1 MPRTAPNFGD
11 SPGLRLR
18 ESIKRQKRS
27 GHGAIPVGVDTERVG
42 PAGNEEDGHALDGAR
57 YGRSTGPRMSVMNQP
72 ALAVIDIAGLRTGDP
87 DDLAAVAAELGKA
100 ARDNGFCYV
109 IGHGIPDDVFDG
121 LLEAAKRF
129 FALSTE
135 EKMSSYIGLSRC
147 HRGYVPPGEERGYS
161 SPDRFDRKEAF
172 DTALDLPADDPE
184 YLAGNPML
192 GPNIWPDLPGFA
204 EAVTTYY
211 TSAIEVG
218 QLLLG
223 AFGVALGEP
232 PEVFTSLATRT
243 PSQLRLIHY
252 PHGGD
257 ATDTLGIG
265 PHTDFECFTLLKPT
279 APGLEVMTEDGEWVD
294 APPVAGALVLN
305 IGDILETWTNGTFVA
320 TSHRVRQVDEERYS
334 FPLFVNVDYDT
345 VIEPLEQF
353 RTSDEPRRRPLKA
366 GEHLFAQTAQVFQY
380 LQRRIEA
387 GELTL
392 PDGSAGTNEFG
403 QLARQTVAEG

>member
-1 MPRTAPNFGD
+1 
-11 SPGLRLR
+11 
-18 ESIKRQKRS
+18 
-27 GHGAIPVGVDTERVG
+27 
-42 PAGNEEDGHALDGAR
+42 
-57 YGRSTGPRMSVMNQP
+57 MSQP
-72 ALAVIDIAGLRTGDP
+72 TLSVVDIAGLWTGHP

-109 IGHGIPDDVFDG
+109 VGHGIPDEVFDG

-147 HRGYVPPGEERGYS
+147 HRGYVPPGEEGGYS
-161 SPDRFDRKEAF
+161 NPDRFDRKEAF
-172 DTALDLPADDPE
+172 DTALELPEDDPD

-204 EAVTTYY
+204 EAVTAYY
-211 TSAIEVG
+211 SSAIEVG
-218 QLLLG
+218 RLLLG
-223 AFGVALGEP
+223 AFAVALGESP
-232 PEVFTSLATRT
+232 AVFTSVATRT

-252 PHGGD
+252 PHDGD
-257 ATDTLGIG
+257 AMDALGIG
-265 PHTDFECFTLLKPT
+265 AHTDFECFTLLKPT

-294 APPVAGALVLN
+294 APPIAGSLVLN
-305 IGDILETWTNGTFVA
+305 IGDMLETWTNGTFVA

-345 VIEPLEQF
+345 VVEPLEQF
-353 RTSDEPRRRPLKA
+353 RTPGQPQRRPVKA

-380 LQRRIEA
+380 LQRRMAA
-387 GELTL
+387 GELAL
-392 PDGSAGTNEFG
+392 PVGSAGSNEFG
-403 QLARQTVAEG
+403 QLARQRVPVE